1 MERSGIVLTS
11 LVEALSSF
19 CWVVPIV
26 LILGFLVELMRRDLR
41 KRKHK

>member
-11 LVEALSSF
+11 LAEALSSF
-19 CWVVPIV
+19 FWVVPIV

-41 KRKHK
+41 KRKYK